1 MIELNAKELE
11 SIIQDHKL
19 DLEENIEESSQ
30 IINTLRYLESFLELL
45 KNQEQSVEDLRWY

>member
-11 SIIQDHKL
+11 TIIQDDKL

-30 IINTLRYLESFLELL
+30 IINRLRYLESFLELL
-45 KNQEQSVEDLRWY
+45 KNQEQSVEDLR

>member
-45 KNQEQSVEDLRWY
+45 QNREKSVEDLR

>member
-30 IINTLRYLESFLELL
+30 IINTLRYLEAFAELL
-45 KNQEQSVEDLRWY
+45 KNQEKSVEDLR